1 MKKKLLP
8 FILLFC
14 LFLCLHCNAQN
25 GSVLVLNGTSQYM
38 IVNDAPD
45 LNIIPTTSKT
55 ITMWFKTT
63 VATGNSRLLAKR
75 SNANGVNISIGGI
88 AGVGYEVFIGNSS
101 GYKVGPN
108 AENIAG
114 TGVGGGFNNLVIN
127 DGNWHHVVYVLS
139 NIATW
144 SSTLYIDGANM
155 TTSTNASTQD
165 ISNLVSLVVG
175 AACDFSNKFPGSI
188 DNVRIYNYSM
198 TSTDVNTD
206 KATTSVNGSTPG
218 LVAAWDF
225 EGVVGTNVPD
235 VSGNNHLGTLVG
247 NPTVAPVQ
255 VNMVVNATTLT
266 QTVLPTGLGDAD
278 QRIIS
283 LKVTTDGF
291 QNTLT
296 ASAINFTMTGTT
308 NIADVSNI
316 KIYSGTTAV
325 FNPATATLYGSISPA
340 AGNLTVNGSQALV
353 SGDNYFWI
361 AYDVAADATEG
372 NLLDATCESII
383 ASSATYNIA
392 SNTVAGN
399 RVILLANTLLFTPGD
414 ASSSNYRIPA
424 IITAADGSLVTATD
438 KRWNGAGDLA
448 AKIDPVIRRSTD
460 NGKTWS
466 APVTIANFGGATG
479 AGDCAFILD
488 KTTGHLLCLFVAEKG
503 FFASTA
509 ADPIKLKYCR
519 STDNG
524 ITWGAPV
531 DITNQVYGAG
541 CSNPI
546 TKNWLGAFIGSG
558 RQFQMRDGRLV
569 VALAVRDGSP
579 GINNYMMYSTDGGI
593 NWTVSTAVAE
603 TGGDEAKLVELN
615 NGNLLMSIR
624 NSGTRRFNI
633 STDKGLTWGTAY
645 NQADITDPNCDG
657 DIIRYTSTLDGF
669 DKNRLLHTIP
679 FAGNRTNVS
688 VLLSTDEGATW
699 PVRKTIFSGASAY
712 SSLTVLPD
720 GTLGIY
726 YENGEN
732 STYQMY
738 FVRFSLNWLTNGA
751 DTYTAPTLGIGEST
765 RTNPN
770 FDAQIDHNPTD
781 GVFNLKISNARGPVT
796 VKIID
801 LSGKVLQKTTMND
814 SDVSKSFWLEN
825 QTSGV
830 YIVQVN
836 DTKSSLTRKVIRR

>member
-14 LFLCLHCNAQN
+14 LFLCLHGNAQN

-38 IVNDAPD
+38 TVNDAPD

-88 AGVGYEVFIGNSS
+88 AGAGYEVFIGNSS

-460 NGKTWS
+460 NGKTWA

-751 DTYTAPTLGIGEST
+751 DTYTAPTLGIREST